1 MAKVFQTEGIAE
13 VVAET
18 KQTNKKKP
26 LRQKRRKKEKKR
38 KVRSLAHS
46 RSTME
51 AIGTGMQG

>member
-18 KQTNKKKP
+18 KQTKKTSEA
-26 LRQKRRKKEKKR
+26 KKGEKKKR

-46 RSTME
+46 RSTMG